1 MEGHTLSG
9 IHVGTQ
15 EQRLA
20 HGSQSEAAKA
30 YLSAENR
37 ELLYSSVVR
46 EVYKRTSGNV
56 TMGPRPDQDLQAIML
71 NVLDNRLT
79 LRELNQRAFDQAVII
94 SMNNIASYLG
104 YLRDIN
110 DKDQHSRNDVSSI
123 LRPTDTRTYKEN
135 LSRSFI

>member
-9 IHVGTQ
+9 IHVATQ

-20 HGSQSEAAKA
+20 HGSQSEAAKV
-30 YLSAENR
+30 YLSAQNR
-37 ELLYSSVVR
+37 ELLYNSVVR

-71 NVLDNRLT
+71 NVLDDRLT

-110 DKDQHSRNDVSSI
+110 DKDQHSRNDISSI
-123 LRPTDTRTYKEN
+123 LRPADTRTYKEN
-135 LSRSFI
+135 APRSFI

>member
-9 IHVGTQ
+9 IYVATQ

-71 NVLDNRLT
+71 NVLDDRLT

-135 LSRSFI
+135 HPRSFI

>member
-1 MEGHTLSG
+1 MERHTMSG
-9 IHVGTQ
+9 IHVATQ
-15 EQRLA
+15 EQRLT
-20 HGSQSEAAKA
+20 HGSQSPAAKA
-30 YLSAENR
+30 YLSIENR
-37 ELLYSSVVR
+37 ELLYNAVVR

-71 NVLDNRLT
+71 NVLDDRLT
-79 LRELNQRAFDQAVII
+79 LRELNQRAFNEAVVI

-123 LRPTDTRTYKEN
+123 LRPADTRSYKEYAP
-135 LSRSFI
+135 RSVF